1 MKTHRL
7 KPLMAA
13 LALCWVGAPLAAPD
27 MSIRVAPPTSVAERQ
42 KSNAAERA
50 NAILVYALGAA
61 GKGVVIGLLDTGVNA
76 KHQDLV
82 GRVDVARAYNATTK
96 TFGATADQHGH
107 GTFVSS
113 LIVASMDGVGMYG
126 VASQATILP
135 VTVFAGVSGTTSETY
150 IADGLRYT
158 IGKASIV
165 NLSLGGISQSSAVL
179 GSALIASVQAGQLLV
194 VAAGNNGGVTPL
206 WPARYAKDFWAN
218 GQIIAVGAVD
228 AKNKIANF
236 SNKAGDAKN
245 FYLVA
250 MGVGEIG
257 ASATN
262 NAGYV
267 GMSGTSGAAPIVA
280 GVAADVKGF
289 WPYLNAQKIAQVLF
303 KSATHLGTSKVGTA
317 DAIYGWGAVNAA
329 KALQPLGLTGITMK
343 GGQVL
348 PVARTS
354 VASGTALSG
363 ALKTA
368 AASGVLKVSALD
380 EMGRNF
386 NYDLGAPLV
395 KASSLTA
402 EQVFG
407 ASDRQMRFADQVI
420 DRQGS
425 RLTMATD
432 LAKGGLQFGSMHAFE
447 TRSFAPTALAG
458 LALTRK
464 FADDSEVALGTMG
477 MQNFFGVAGMELA
490 DAPSPSMPAFS
501 NGYFSLVPGATTVG
515 YGKAFSEGWKVK
527 FGLMSSKLADVG
539 LSQYGVQSLN
549 TGASM
554 SLAEVSRKFGDAV
567 VGLSLA
573 NVSEATSLLGM
584 TGQQAFALANA
595 PQTMVTTLNGAWRL
609 APGMALAAYYS
620 IGSTHA
626 FANGAASLVTGAS
639 EIRSDAF
646 GVGLVKSDSWKNGD
660 RFALSVSQPLRA
672 VSGSMAMDA
681 PTGMTEEGVETRA
694 VSSVSLA
701 SPARELLLEANYT
714 RPLSKQSSLGFSF
727 ISRMN
732 PGGVAGPSENV
743 VALRYG
749 AAF

>member
-1 MKTHRL
+1 M
-7 KPLMAA
+7 
-13 LALCWVGAPLAAPD
+13 
-27 MSIRVAPPTSVAERQ
+27 
-42 KSNAAERA
+42 
-50 NAILVYALGAA
+50 
-61 GKGVVIGLLDTGVNA
+61 
-76 KHQDLV
+76 
-82 GRVDVARAYNATTK
+82 
-96 TFGATADQHGH
+96 
-107 GTFVSS
+107 
-113 LIVASMDGVGMYG
+113 
-126 VASQATILP
+126 
-135 VTVFAGVSGTTSETY
+135 
-150 IADGLRYT
+150 
-158 IGKASIV
+158 
-165 NLSLGGISQSSAVL
+165 
-179 GSALIASVQAGQLLV
+179 
-194 VAAGNNGGVTPL
+194 
-206 WPARYAKDFWAN
+206 
-218 GQIIAVGAVD
+218 
-228 AKNKIANF
+228 
-236 SNKAGDAKN
+236 
-245 FYLVA
+245 
-250 MGVGEIG
+250 
-257 ASATN
+257 
-262 NAGYV
+262 
-267 GMSGTSGAAPIVA
+267 
-280 GVAADVKGF
+280 
-289 WPYLNAQKIAQVLF
+289 
-303 KSATHLGTSKVGTA
+303 
-317 DAIYGWGAVNAA
+317 
-329 KALQPLGLTGITMK
+329 
-343 GGQVL
+343 
-348 PVARTS
+348 
-354 VASGTALSG
+354 
-363 ALKTA
+363 
-368 AASGVLKVSALD
+368 
-380 EMGRNF
+380 
-386 NYDLGAPLV
+386 
-395 KASSLTA
+395 
-402 EQVFG
+402 
-407 ASDRQMRFADQVI
+407 
-420 DRQGS
+420 
-425 RLTMATD
+425 
-432 LAKGGLQFGSMHAFE
+432 
-447 TRSFAPTALAG
+447 
-458 LALTRK
+458 
-464 FADDSEVALGTMG
+464 
-477 MQNFFGVAGMELA
+477 
-490 DAPSPSMPAFS
+490 
-501 NGYFSLVPGATTVG
+501 G

-681 PTGMTEEGVETRA
+681 PTGVTEEGVETRA